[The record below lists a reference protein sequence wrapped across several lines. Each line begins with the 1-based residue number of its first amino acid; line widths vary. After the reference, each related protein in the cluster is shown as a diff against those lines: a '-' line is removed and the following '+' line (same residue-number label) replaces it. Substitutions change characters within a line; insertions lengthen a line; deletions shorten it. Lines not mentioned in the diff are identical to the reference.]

1 MITPTLE
8 EYVRLSR
15 EKNLVPVTREILADL
30 DTPVSA
36 FTKLDR
42 GDAAFLLESLEG
54 GENWGRYSILG
65 FRPTVEFRSKGGT
78 VEIRRGERTERQES
92 RDPLAVLQSLLQ
104 EVRAADVAGGAPLRR
119 GGGGGLPDEHP
130 PLFSAAPPPPPR

>member
-1 MITPTLE
+1 MTRPPLA
-8 EYVRLSR
+8 EYVELAR

-42 GDAAFLLESLEG
+42 GDASFLLESLEG

-65 FRPTVEFRSKGGT
+65 FRPGAGCASG
-78 VEIRRGERTERQES
+78 RQ
-92 RDPLAVLQSLLQ
+92 R
-104 EVRAADVAGGAPLRR
+104 
-119 GGGGGLPDEHP
+119 
-130 PLFSAAPPPPPR
+130 

>member
-15 EKNLVPVTREILADL
+15 EKNLVPVTREVLADL

-42 GDAAFLLESLEG
+42 GDASFLLESLEG

-65 FRPTVEFRSKGGT
+65 FKPTIEFRSRG
-78 VEIRRGERTERQES
+78 EEEEMRRGERPARQQS
-92 RDPLAVLQSLLQ
+92 KDPLSVLQAL
-104 EVRAADVAGGAPLRR
+104 
-119 GGGGGLPDEHP
+119 
-130 PLFSAAPPPPPR
+130 

>member
-1 MITPTLE
+1 MTRPTLA
-8 EYVRLSR
+8 EYVELAR

-42 GDAAFLLESLEG
+42 GDASFLLESLEG

-65 FRPTVEFRSKGGT
+65 FRPGAGC
-78 VEIRRGERTERQES
+78 
-92 RDPLAVLQSLLQ
+92 
-104 EVRAADVAGGAPLRR
+104 AGGRQR
-119 GGGGGLPDEHP
+119 
-130 PLFSAAPPPPPR
+130 